1 MEVMELAQTIWLQ
14 TSAKPLQSNKRQSL
28 TGLEWTFMDQHPSM
42 GQAGIVNHFSSK
54 ADGSLIFVQGTL
66 SRKISHG
73 QRPKTWRACHCQLTS
88 EHILLETAS
97 CCESSGR
104 LEGPNDDVG

>member
-1 MEVMELAQTIWLQ
+1 MRIVMEVMELAQTIWLQ

-54 ADGSLIFVQGTL
+54 ADGSLIFVQGTHCL
-66 SRKISHG
+66 ERSAMANDQKLGERVTVSSHPNTFSSKWLHVVT
-73 QRPKTWRACHCQLTS
+73 RP
-88 EHILLETAS
+88 
-97 CCESSGR
+97 
-104 LEGPNDDVG
+104 DV